1 MEAEHQSMRSS
12 HLVIW
17 PGELVDDVVM
27 AMTCLGFRPEPT
39 EAPWSGSLSGT
50 VLQLSKTAAV
60 MSTGRRWWEDTCG
73 SAWLLIGRQLIG
85 SMAQALDQGLGV
97 TVIGNTRSRP
107 WVRPKRGHGS
117 SEKIQ

>member
-1 MEAEHQSMRSS
+1 MVRQLEWNGPAIVEDRGRHVDRSS
-12 HLVIW
+12 M
-17 PGELVDDVVM
+17 VD
-27 AMTCLGFRPEPT
+27 
-39 EAPWSGSLSGT
+39 
-50 VLQLSKTAAV
+50 
-60 MSTGRRWWEDTCG
+60 EDTCG